1 MTKNKKWWKVSV
13 PVLLVGNVVLILMLL
28 GSARPEEPR
37 DASKRE
43 VRFEA
48 VEIPEK
54 ASFAGE
60 SLPLDRFYVKEA
72 LDRELLSN
80 AYFHSQTIRFIKL
93 APRYFPIIEPIL
105 KEEGIHDDFKY
116 LAVAESGFNPRA
128 ISPASAAGFWQ
139 FMKGTAGDYGLEV
152 NSEVDERYHIEKST
166 RAACDYLKDAY
177 EKFGSWT
184 LVAASYNRGMTGVQR

>member
-28 GSARPEEPR
+28 GSARPEEPK

-60 SLPLDRFYVKEA
+60 PLPLGRFYVKEA

-80 AYFHSQTIRFIKL
+80 AYFHSQNDPL
-93 APRYFPIIEPIL
+93 
-105 KEEGIHDDFKY
+105 
-116 LAVAESGFNPRA
+116 NQ
-128 ISPASAAGFWQ
+128 AGPPLFS
-139 FMKGTAGDYGLEV
+139 D
-152 NSEVDERYHIEKST
+152 H
-166 RAACDYLKDAY
+166 
-177 EKFGSWT
+177 
-184 LVAASYNRGMTGVQR
+184 